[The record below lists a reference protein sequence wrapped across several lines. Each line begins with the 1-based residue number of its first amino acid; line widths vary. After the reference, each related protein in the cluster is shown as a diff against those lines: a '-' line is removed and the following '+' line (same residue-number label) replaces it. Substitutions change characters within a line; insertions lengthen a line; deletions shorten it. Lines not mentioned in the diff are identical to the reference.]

1 MQQHFTARFP
11 QFIRLLA
18 VLLALIVLAGAALA
32 CFPPT
37 NNSTGVNVEDVWARP
52 AKTMGGET
60 AMETP
65 ATDMQDSSMGHG
77 MGGVNSAIYMR
88 LTNRGQEADRL
99 VSAQAGV
106 AKTIEL
112 HETIMEGDLMR
123 MQQVQGGIE
132 VPAGGTVELKPGGLH
147 VMLIGL
153 TQDLNVG
160 DKFPV
165 TLQFDKGGAVTVEAE
180 VRQP

>member
-1 MQQHFTARFP
+1 MNHPTTRFP
-11 QFIRLLA
+11 QSVRLLA
-18 VLLALIVLAGAALA
+18 VLLALILLAGATTA
-32 CFPPT
+32 CFPPASD
-37 NNSTGVNVEDVWARP
+37 STGVSAEGVWARP
-52 AKTMGGET
+52 AQAMAEGM

-65 ATDMQDSSMGHG
+65 MAGMDDSGMGHG
-77 MGGVNSAIYMR
+77 MGGMNSAIYME
-88 LTNRGQEADRL
+88 LTNGGQEADRL
-99 VSAQAGV
+99 VSAQADV

-112 HETIMEGDLMR
+112 HETIMEGDLMK

-153 TQDLNVG
+153 TKDLNVG

-165 TLQFDKGGAVTVEAE
+165 TLQFDKAGAITVEAE